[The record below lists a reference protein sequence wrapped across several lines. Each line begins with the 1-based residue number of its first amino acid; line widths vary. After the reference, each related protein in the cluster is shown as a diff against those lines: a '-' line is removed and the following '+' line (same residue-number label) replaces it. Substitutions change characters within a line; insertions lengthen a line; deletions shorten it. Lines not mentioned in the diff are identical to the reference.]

1 VSEAGFAMEA
11 DETQQELL
19 RYHGNAIWCIDHVT
33 KKNLICHNIIHIHA
47 PQTDNPII
55 GRSSAPKTE
64 CKDRAVKWV
73 TDNGKRSSI
82 NYDK

>member
-1 VSEAGFAMEA
+1 MSVKLTNQHTHTIKASVLIGG
-11 DETQQELL
+11 EL
-19 RYHGNAIWCIDHVT
+19 ID
-33 KKNLICHNIIHIHA
+33 IIHIHA

-73 TDNGKRSSI
+73 TDNGKRRSI